1 MPQWSR
7 ILAINQ
13 HRKMV
18 YGNSARCI
26 AGLVAAL
33 ACRLQAKGI
42 VRLSGEK
49 PARMLDSTIC
59 QGVTSMLAAYLLL
72 SSGLFVIVSLAL
84 AVAVRPEGADSIS

>member
-1 MPQWSR
+1 
-7 ILAINQ
+7 
-13 HRKMV
+13 
-18 YGNSARCI
+18 
-26 AGLVAAL
+26 
-33 ACRLQAKGI
+33 